1 MLLDSGSDLSWLRS
15 AEFEKLGGK
24 VEWAGRLKIVYAN
37 GDEERIPTERK
48 TICVTITHPEL
59 SKVIMRVQV
68 YKQRAIK
75 GQDYV
80 LTIGRAC
87 MGANNV
93 LYAPCED
100 GLIRSQALFRRK
112 GRPGYAPEYLVGSE
126 TIRAMVRMV
135 EKGESVKE
143 WLIVSPPGFWRRRIP
158 RVVSAGR
165 RDCVRVDHDSCL
177 RVNND
182 GYVRV
187 DDDAVCICLT
197 RPPER
202 IQTPRKR
209 RGI

>member
-1 MLLDSGSDLSWLRS
+1 MSSRARSSLCRSSGKENRARGRVNHATARFGTSHLARKPPRAQDLPFVAAAAR
-15 AEFEKLGGK
+15 
-24 VEWAGRLKIVYAN
+24 
-37 GDEERIPTERK
+37 RI
-48 TICVTITHPEL
+48 EL
-59 SKVIMRVQV
+59 AAASTTR
-68 YKQRAIK
+68 QRASA
-75 GQDYV
+75 
-80 LTIGRAC
+80 LATSRASHL
-87 MGANNV
+87 ARKIF
-93 LYAPCED
+93 PS
-100 GLIRSQALFRRK
+100 SQQRQ
-112 GRPGYAPEYLVGSE
+112 
-126 TIRAMVRMV
+126 
-135 EKGESVKE
+135 GESSSRPRQPRDSASAQATSRASHLARKIFP
-143 WLIVSPPGFWRRRIP
+143 LRRRRPRTSPCLNVSPPGFWRRRIP

>member
-1 MLLDSGSDLSWLRS
+1 MKVEEGGRGESAGKRSDSNLRS
-15 AEFEKLGGK
+15 
-24 VEWAGRLKIVYAN
+24 
-37 GDEERIPTERK
+37 
-48 TICVTITHPEL
+48 
-59 SKVIMRVQV
+59 
-68 YKQRAIK
+68 
-75 GQDYV
+75 
-80 LTIGRAC
+80 
-87 MGANNV
+87 
-93 LYAPCED
+93 
-100 GLIRSQALFRRK
+100 
-112 GRPGYAPEYLVGSE
+112 LVH
-126 TIRAMVRMV
+126 
-135 EKGESVKE
+135 
-143 WLIVSPPGFWRRRIP
+143 VSPPGFWRRRIP

>member
-93 LYAPCED
+93 LYAWWTRGSHVRNVPAP
-100 GLIRSQALFRRK
+100 RSCT
-112 GRPGYAPEYLVGSE
+112 APQRVDLVG
-126 TIRAMVRMV
+126 RQRLA
-135 EKGESVKE
+135 
-143 WLIVSPPGFWRRRIP
+143 
-158 RVVSAGR
+158 
-165 RDCVRVDHDSCL
+165 L
-177 RVNND
+177 RNVATL
-182 GYVRV
+182 R
-187 DDDAVCICLT
+187 
-197 RPPER
+197 
-202 IQTPRKR
+202 
-209 RGI
+209 